1 MKRNIILGLVL
12 LFAVSELM
20 IAEAVNQRVV
30 GLVELPSVFGKLD
43 PNGPPGLVQPA
54 DVQAVPI
61 HSHPTSKSPVVA
73 QISGLEPVETEEFDY
88 EAPAAVVYEIANGWV
103 LVHIT
108 DSSRNEFGW
117 VSPHVRGPFHP
128 LVDLLK
134 SGLCYLEEDW
144 DGLLY
149 ESAMTLND
157 PKQIQVAGKRRD
169 IYVVRSE
176 EHQGALWLEVELL
189 GPGHCEREDPE
200 VLAKGWVPAHKKDGK
215 PNVWFYSRG
224 C

>member
-1 MKRNIILGLVL
+1 MSQSNNGVKLSKWANNSFNQTREQLRFLEVYQTPYLSPRWL
-12 LFAVSELM
+12 LNWSAGWLTLALAARRKF
-20 IAEAVNQRVV
+20 
-30 GLVELPSVFGKLD
+30 
-43 PNGPPGLVQPA
+43 
-54 DVQAVPI
+54 
-61 HSHPTSKSPVVA
+61 
-73 QISGLEPVETEEFDY
+73 ETK
-88 EAPAAVVYEIANGWV
+88 
-103 LVHIT
+103 H
-108 DSSRNEFGW
+108 
-117 VSPHVRGPFHP
+117 HVRGPFHP

-169 IYVVRSE
+169 INVVRSE

-200 VLAKGWVPAHKKDGK
+200 VVAKGWVPAHKKDGK
-215 PNVWFYSRG
+215 PHVWFYSRG